1 MAKEAHFS
9 TTETEQ
15 GVQFDIVPASMP
27 TSFGCM
33 MVFLYLIAVLGG
45 LVALSGLVAG
55 GEGGGALVGGLFV
68 AAVPAA
74 GILWFKRMNARYA
87 RVPVQMVVNG
97 NGITIGARF
106 FRSEDIRELVVK
118 LPFDHGGAEMT
129 QYPSGVA
136 STAGAATGM
145 EIRNRSYALMARLKS
160 GSANEVLAFGL
171 TYNVACSL
179 LTDVNAALSGK
190 Y

>member
-1 MAKEAHFS
+1 MAKEALFS
-9 TTETEQ
+9 AMETEQ

-27 TSFGCM
+27 ASYGCM
-33 MVFLYLIAVLGG
+33 MVFLYIMAGLGG
-45 LVALSGLVAG
+45 LVALSGMVAG
-55 GEGGGALVGGLFV
+55 DDGSGAFWGGLFV
-68 AAVPAA
+68 AAVPA
-74 GILWFKRMNARYA
+74 GGVLWIRRMNARYE
-87 RVPVQMVVNG
+87 RVPVKMVVNG
-97 NGITIGARF
+97 NGITIGSRF

-118 LPFDHGGAEMT
+118 LPFDGGGAEMT
-129 QYPSGVA
+129 QYHTGVA

-160 GSANEVLAFGL
+160 SSANEVLAFGL

-179 LTDVNAALSGK
+179 LSDVNAALSGK

>member
-27 TSFGCM
+27 ASFGCM
-33 MVFLYLIAVLGG
+33 MAFLYIIAGLGG

-55 GEGGGALVGGLFV
+55 DDGSGAFWGGLFV
-68 AAVPAA
+68 AAVPAG
-74 GILWFKRMNARYA
+74 GILWFKRMNARYE
-87 RVPVQMVVNG
+87 RVPVRMLVNDR
-97 NGITIGARF
+97 GITIGARF

-118 LPFDHGGAEMT
+118 LPFDDGGAEMT
-129 QYPSGVA
+129 QYHTGVA

-171 TYNVACSL
+171 TVNVARSL
-179 LTDVNAALSGK
+179 LSDASAALSGK